1 MAVIANDLRRGMA
14 VTKDGDIYIVL
25 NTTHRT
31 PGNKRAFVQAS
42 FRSLRSGL
50 SSDHRLASDERLS
63 QSSTAA
69 LAIVLIG
76 LLPVLLLTRATSSR

>member
-31 PGNKRAFVQAS
+31 PGNKR
-42 FRSLRSGL
+42 
-50 SSDHRLASDERLS
+50 E
-63 QSSTAA
+63 
-69 LAIVLIG
+69 IG
-76 LLPVLLLTRATSSR
+76 RAHV